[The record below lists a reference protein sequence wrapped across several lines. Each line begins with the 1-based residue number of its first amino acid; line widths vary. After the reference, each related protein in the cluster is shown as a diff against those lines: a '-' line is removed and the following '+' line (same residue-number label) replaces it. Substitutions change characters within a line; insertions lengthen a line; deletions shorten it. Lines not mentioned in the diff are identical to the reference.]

1 MHSSIRS
8 RNSIRQPPSV
18 LCHPTSGRGRIFR
31 FVARQV
37 PARMRLVHLSDLHL
51 GYRQFQRQTA
61 AGINQREADVA
72 NVFRAAIDR
81 IIEIKPDLVLIA
93 GDVFHNV
100 RPPNPA
106 ILLAFTQFSRLV
118 RALPDALVILVA
130 GNHDAPRSAETVCI
144 LRLFT
149 PLGIHVVD
157 SDARRLTFPEHD
169 LAVLAVPYT
178 LVRPSLSPD
187 PAYGRNILV
196 MHSELRGILPL
207 TAADVERTALQV
219 DPSEIG
225 YDRWSYVAMGEYH
238 IHRKL
243 HQNAF
248 YSGALEYTS
257 FNIWGEL
264 QEEKEARLKGKGIVE
279 YDLTTKKKTFHA
291 LTPAR
296 QLVDLPL
303 VSGRGVTAP
312 EVDAA
317 IRANVE
323 TWPGGIDDKIVRQVV
338 IDIPRHVSRELDQR
352 ALREYKRRA
361 LSFQLDTKRP
371 EVLRQ
376 SGSGAAGRKA
386 SLTDT
391 VREWLLA
398 RSIPPDVPRD
408 ALVELG
414 LRYLRLAESAEQ
426 ETLTATAERP

>member
-1 MHSSIRS
+1 
-8 RNSIRQPPSV
+8 
-18 LCHPTSGRGRIFR
+18 
-31 FVARQV
+31 
-37 PARMRLVHLSDLHL
+37 MRLVHLSDLHL

-72 NVFRAAIDR
+72 SVFKAAIDK
-81 IIEIKPDLVLIA
+81 IIDIKPDLVLIA

-118 RALPDALVILVA
+118 RSLPDALVVMIA

-144 LRLFT
+144 LRLFS
-149 PLGIHVVD
+149 PLGIQVVD
-157 SDARRLTFPEHD
+157 AEPRRLTFPERD
-169 LAVLAVPYT
+169 LAVLAVPGIPGP
-178 LVRPSLSPD
+178 RPSLSPD
-187 PAYGRNILV
+187 PAFGRNVLV
-196 MHSELRGILPL
+196 MHSELRGIIPL
-207 TAADVERTALQV
+207 SAADTERSALQV
-219 DPSEIG
+219 DPDEIG

-243 HQNAF
+243 HKNAN
-248 YSGALEYTS
+248 YSGAIEYTS
-257 FNIWGEL
+257 FNIWGER
-264 QEEKEARLKGKGIVE
+264 QEEREARLKGKGIVE
-279 YDLTTKKKTFHA
+279 FDLDSGKRVFHHLA
-291 LTPAR
+291 PAR

-303 VSGRGVTAP
+303 VSGKGVTAA

-317 IRANVE
+317 IRANIE

-361 LSFQLDTKRP
+361 LSFQLDPRRP
-371 EVLRQ
+371 EVIRQ
-376 SGSGAAGRKA
+376 AGSGAAGRKA

-391 VREWLLA
+391 VREWLWA
-398 RSIPPDVPRD
+398 RSLPPDVPRD

-414 LRYLRLAESAEQ
+414 LRYLKEAESAEHD
-426 ETLTATAERP
+426 TLAVPAERP